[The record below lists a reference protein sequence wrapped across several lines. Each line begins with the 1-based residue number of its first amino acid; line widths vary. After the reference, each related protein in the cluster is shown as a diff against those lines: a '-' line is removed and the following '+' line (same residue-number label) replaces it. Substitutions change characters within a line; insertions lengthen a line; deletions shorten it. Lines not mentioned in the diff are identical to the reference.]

1 MLGALRDAGF
11 RFKEDIKVRWAEI
24 DPQRVVFNA
33 HYMTYMDVA
42 ITEYLQH
49 LFGSATPDGLDIM
62 LVRSEMDFRQPARGG
77 DRLQVGA
84 RCTRIGRSSFTMAFQ
99 IRREGDEALLVEGK
113 LTYVNVNPE
122 TGKAE
127 PIPERHRQKFREF
140 DRPQE

>member
-1 MLGALRDAGF
+1 MLGSLREAGF

-33 HYMTYMDVA
+33 HYMTYIDVA

-49 LFGSATPDGLDIM
+49 LFGSASPEGLDIM
-62 LVRSEMDFRQPARGG
+62 LVRSEMDSRQPARGG

-99 IRREGDEALLVEGK
+99 IRRESDEALLVEAL

-122 TGKAE
+122 TGKAA
-127 PIPERHRQKFREF
+127 PIAEQHRELLREF
-140 DRPQE
+140 DRPEE